1 MDEPNNV
8 SMGGGER
15 SGGSAGPIIGAIIIL
30 AIIILGG
37 FYFWSQRA
45 DDSDAAINRTVESIN
60 TQGTSDEAAAIEAD
74 LNNTNIENLDSELN
88 AS

>member
-1 MDEPNNV
+1 MNEPNNV
-8 SMGGGER
+8 SMDGGESR
-15 SGGSAGPIIGAIIIL
+15 GGSAGPIIGAIIIL

-45 DDSDAAINRTVESIN
+45 DDSDAAINGTVESIN